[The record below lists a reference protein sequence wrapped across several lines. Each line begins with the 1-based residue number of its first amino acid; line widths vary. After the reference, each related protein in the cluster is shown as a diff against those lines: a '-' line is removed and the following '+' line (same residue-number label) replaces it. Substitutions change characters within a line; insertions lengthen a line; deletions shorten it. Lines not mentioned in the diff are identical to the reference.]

1 MSLTFEDATVR
12 PRVALASMVTVTL
25 AILAPSLTATATD
38 ASTTVTLALLM
49 LAIASLVR
57 IGRRV
62 GAVASRGVAA
72 TAPTGDGPPPPVA
85 GPVTD
90 PMHHPLRPRAP
101 GIGLTLA

>member
-1 MSLTFEDATVR
+1 MSRAFEGATAS
-12 PRVALASMVTVTL
+12 PRVTLVSMVAVTL
-25 AILAPSLTATATD
+25 AILLQSLTATATD
-38 ASTTVTLALLM
+38 ATATVTLAFLM
-49 LAIASLVR
+49 LAVASLVR
-57 IGRRV
+57 FGRRG

-101 GIGLTLA
+101 GSALTLA

>member
-1 MSLTFEDATVR
+1 MSRASEDAIAR
-12 PRVALASMVTVTL
+12 PRVALVSLVAVTL

-38 ASTTVTLALLM
+38 ASATVTLAFLM
-49 LAIASLVR
+49 LAVASLVR
-57 IGRRV
+57 FGRRG
-62 GAVASRGVAA
+62 GAVAFRGVAA

-101 GIGLTLA
+101 GTA